1 MSAYAY
7 SGEGETDRP
16 ERRPLGDDAV
26 IGAVRE
32 DIRQTLRTAWVDSA
46 FEAPSAY
53 PAFFA
58 AAWSAIRPNVGK
70 TFLLLA
76 RAIRA
81 DAADV
86 CRAVVNGTDLRKR
99 VTPDLSEEELRRV
112 EDVSRAVHLASAKT
126 QIVVHALLRAARR
139 ERLGGTGRE
148 EPPIRRGIPD
158 WQRWMSAQPTSVRP
172 DGGGNGVIPRVF
184 ARWPA
189 AFAAIEG
196 ELERARRTEAW
207 TAGTKLLRRRV
218 LAGVTTLPHPIELQ
232 WTALRER
239 GFSEAERQSLVEVL
253 AEADASMPS
262 RTMGAACAW
271 VALGAPEIAAEG

>member
-1 MSAYAY
+1 
-7 SGEGETDRP
+7 
-16 ERRPLGDDAV
+16 
-26 IGAVRE
+26 
-32 DIRQTLRTAWVDSA
+32 
-46 FEAPSAY
+46 
-53 PAFFA
+53 FA

-81 DAADV
+81 DAADA
-86 CRAVVNGTDLRKR
+86 CRAIVGATDLRKR
-99 VTPDLSEEELRRV
+99 LTPDLSEEELRRV

-139 ERLGGTGRE
+139 ERLAGTGRE
-148 EPPIRRGIPD
+148 EAPVRRGIPD
-158 WQRWMSAQPTSVRP
+158 WQRWMSAQPTSVRA
-172 DGGGNGVIPRVF
+172 DGGGPHPGIARVL
-184 ARWPA
+184 AGWPVA
-189 AFAAIEG
+189 LAAIDE
-196 ELERARRTEAW
+196 ELERARRSDAW
-207 TAGTKLLRRRV
+207 VAGAKLLRRRV
-218 LAGVTTLPHPIELQ
+218 LAGAAGLPHPIELQ

-262 RTMGAACAW
+262 QTMGAARVW